1 MRTPRRTLGL
11 ALALGLSAPVGL
23 AAQTPEDGAT
33 ARAEPDSAA
42 RASAPRQ
49 QEQPN
54 ELVFER
60 EVFQY
65 PEFQRRN
72 PFRVLLGDDSGP
84 RFESMSV
91 QGIIYSDQDRSG
103 SMVLMRAGQAEAE
116 QQAQSRRLRM
126 GETWGN
132 VRVLEIRRT
141 EVVVEVTEFGL
152 TEQKI
157 MRLPTRAQGGS

>member
-1 MRTPRRTLGL
+1 MRTSRRTLGL
-11 ALALGLSAPVGL
+11 ALVGL
-23 AAQTPEDGAT
+23 LAPTTLLAQAPEDGAT
-33 ARAEPDSAA
+33 AQAEPDSAA
-42 RASAPRQ
+42 SAPAPRG
-49 QEQPN
+49 QPT

-103 SMVLMRAGQAEAE
+103 SMVLMRAGQAGAE

>member
-1 MRTPRRTLGL
+1 MRTRRRTLGL
-11 ALALGLSAPVGL
+11 VVALGLTAPVTL
-23 AAQTPEDGAT
+23 TAQAQEDGAAPPAAQDST
-33 ARAEPDSAA
+33 AEEPA
-42 RASAPRQ
+42 RR
-49 QEQPN
+49 EQPA

-72 PFRVLLGDDSGP
+72 PFRVLLGDGSGP

-91 QGIIYSDQDRSG
+91 QGIIYSAEDRSG

-116 QQAQSRRLRM
+116 QQAQSRRLRL

-132 VRVLEIRRT
+132 VRVLEVRRT

>member
-1 MRTPRRTLGL
+1 MRTRRKMPGL
-11 ALALGLSAPVGL
+11 VVALGLMAPVPL
-23 AAQTPEDGAT
+23 AAQAQEDGA
-33 ARAEPDSAA
+33 ASPAAPDSAA
-42 RASAPRQ
+42 EAPAPR
-49 QEQPN
+49 EQLA

-91 QGIIYSDQDRSG
+91 QGIVFSAEDRSG

-116 QQAQSRRLRM
+116 QKAQSRRLRS